1 MLFETI
7 DLSKLF
13 DTEFHEREIHGKKE
27 LCLSIPL
34 RINGIDRL
42 PNGRCF
48 LNCYLADRYAN
59 SQNITHFVMRRYR
72 DKELYRKLIELGFAK
87 NINRFGTVRG
97 AYQRQDVQPELRKR
111 IPLEEAMNREGTKID
126 NPVDNFQK

>member
-13 DTEFHEREIHGKKE
+13 DTEFHEREINGKKE

-34 RINGIDRL
+34 RINGIDML

-59 SQNITHFVMRRYR
+59 NRNITHLVMRRYR
-72 DKELYRKLIELGFAK
+72 DKELYGKLIELGFGK
-87 NINRFGTVRG
+87 NINRFGTVRSG
-97 AYQRQDVQPELRKR
+97 FHEQEVKYENRGR
-111 IPLEEAMNREGTKID
+111 IPLEEAMNREGDKLD
-126 NPVDNFQK
+126 NSIEK